1 MIYWIIILLL
11 LLSLLFSIEIFRRR
25 MRKKEEVERAYLEG
39 LKHLLDGEKEKA
51 IQKLKLAVSQDT
63 SNVDAYIR
71 LGDLLR
77 RDGKS
82 DRALQLHLS
91 LMVRPGISHKE
102 KGSIAL
108 SLAKDYVHLKEP
120 SKAIST
126 LQNWIDKTPKD
137 IRAKEV
143 LLSLYEDQKLWKDA
157 YRLQQDI
164 LSRKKP
170 LDTSL
175 LALYRA
181 FIGEVYLREGN
192 FHQARDAL
200 KEALK
205 IDKNCVPALISLGD
219 LSFSSKNVEEAMDF
233 WRRIFK
239 ETPFFAPLVF
249 SRLEKAYYD
258 RGRFGELEDIYEELV
273 DRSPEDTRSLFAL
286 AELYR
291 KKGKDGEAMRI
302 FERILDLKPNSNGM
316 QSALSGLL
324 DISLQQK
331 NLEKAREHARALSD
345 LMNSGK
351 ESYTCSQCGY
361 ESRKYLWRCPECS
374 EWKTFIPPALIKK

>member
-11 LLSLLFSIEIFRRR
+11 LLTLLVSIEIFRRR
-25 MRKKEEVERAYLEG
+25 MRKKEEFERAYMEG
-39 LKHLLDGEKEKA
+39 LKHMLDGEKDQA

-63 SNVDAYIR
+63 TNVDAYIR

-91 LMVRPGISHKE
+91 LMVRPGISHEE
-102 KGSIAL
+102 KGSIAR

-120 SKAIST
+120 TRAIST
-126 LQNWIDKTPKD
+126 LRNWIDKTPKD

-143 LLSLYEDQKLWKDA
+143 LLSLYEDQKLWKEA
-157 YRLQQDI
+157 YSIQKDI
-164 LSRKKP
+164 LSRKRP

-175 LALYRA
+175 LAIYRA
-181 FIGEVYLREGN
+181 FIGDVYLREGN
-192 FHQARDAL
+192 FHQAREAL

-205 IDKNCVPALISLGD
+205 IDKSCVPALISLGD
-219 LSFSSKNVEEAMDF
+219 LSFSSGNVEEAMDF
-233 WRRIFK
+233 WRKILK

-258 RGRFGELEDIYEELV
+258 IGRFGELEDIYEDLV

-324 DISLQQK
+324 EISLQQK
-331 NLEKAREHARALSD
+331 NLEKAREHARALSE
-345 LMNSGK
+345 LMNSDK
-351 ESYTCSQCGY
+351 EKYTCSQCGS
-361 ESRKYLWRCPECS
+361 ESREYLWRCPECS
-374 EWKTFIPPALIKK
+374 EWKTFIPPTLKTK